1 VALSDSLQLAR
12 IRLPLFCLIAIFC
25 FLVSGC
31 KSSSSTP
38 AASTTTTTPGALATI
53 KITASPLTIATNAT
67 DQFTATG
74 ADSSG
79 NAISSLTIA
88 WSSSAPNVATIDPS
102 SGLATAVS
110 PGVTA
115 ITASSTGITSNTL
128 FLTVTAPLKGQYAF
142 LLQGFDDATGDQV
155 AMIGSFTADGTNAI
169 SAGLED
175 INGPNG
181 SSEVTFTGTYTTDS
195 SPPDNRGRII
205 ITNSNGAFTEF
216 TFAAGSLSG
225 GVPTSGKIIEFDDST
240 GTGSERAAGAF
251 YLQNTPDFAL
261 SFITGPYAL
270 QFSGQ
275 QPASGSRKVT
285 SGAFMAD
292 GNGGFSS
299 GNLDINAPPAS
310 PSATP
315 QSFTATLTA
324 NSTTTTNTSTNG
336 QFLLSFTSGPSVNGV
351 VYVVSSAQ
359 ALFME
364 TDSEGSVGL
373 EAGQI
378 LAQTSSPF
386 SNSSLSGTTVEYEH
400 GLGTTAGQPLAAIGL
415 INFGTS
421 PVSVSRDVDD
431 SGALDGGTTTPQTTS
446 LTFQSAVAPNGRVVL
461 MNGATGFGI
470 VYLVAPNEG
479 FIMSATSSATVGFF
493 QPQASGP
500 FSVASINGN
509 YFGGTV
515 PPTVPHPMAIASDQI
530 PVVNDAEL
538 TSSGNGSA
546 SVTLDVSLN
555 GGPGRSLLQG
565 EQGGL
570 SVVFSGGTTTG
581 RAIDNAGDIYYVIG
595 PSNFLMLVPNAAG
608 PSSANPPPPPSPVI
622 DVFQQ

>member
-1 VALSDSLQLAR
+1 VALSDSLQLPS
-12 IRLPLFCLIAIFC
+12 IRFPLLPLIAIF
-25 FLVSGC
+25 FLTLAGC
-31 KSSSSTP
+31 SSNSSSSAPP
-38 AASTTTTTPGALATI
+38 ASSTTTPGALASI

-67 DQFTATG
+67 DQFSATG

-79 NAISSLTIA
+79 TTISSLTFT
-88 WSSSAPNVATIDPS
+88 WTSSAPTIATIDSS
-102 SGLATAVS
+102 SGLATAVA

-115 ITASSTGITSNTL
+115 IKASSNGITSNTL

-142 LLQGFDDATGDQV
+142 LLQGFDDVTGNQV
-155 AMIGSFTADGTNAI
+155 AMIGSFTADGTSTI

-181 SSEVTFTGTYTTDS
+181 FSEVTFTGTYTTD

-216 TFAAGSLSG
+216 TFVAGSLSG
-225 GVPTSGKIIEFDDST
+225 GVPTAGKIIEFDDST

-251 YLQNTPDFAL
+251 YLQNTSDFAL
-261 SFITGPYAL
+261 PSITGPYAL

-275 QPASGSRKVT
+275 HTTAGSWFVST
-285 SGAFMAD
+285 GAFTA
-292 GNGGFSS
+292 NGS
-299 GNLDINAPPAS
+299 GNFTNGELDINTPSSGPPQNTA
-310 PSATP
+310 
-315 QSFTATLTA
+315 FTATLSA

-386 SNSSLSGTTVEYEH
+386 SNSSLSGTTVEYEQ

-415 INFGTS
+415 INFGSGTAA
-421 PVSVSRDVDD
+421 VTRDVDD
-431 SGALDGGTTTPQTTS
+431 SGTITTQAPS
-446 LTFQSAVAPNGRVVL
+446 LTFQAPVTTNGRVVL
-461 MNGATGFGI
+461 MNSTTEFAV
-470 VYLVAPNEG
+470 VYLVSPNQG
-479 FIMSATSSATVGFF
+479 FIMSAANSATVGFF

-500 FSVASINGN
+500 FSVASINGS

-515 PPTVPHPMAIASDQI
+515 PPSVHSMLNSSVGI
-530 PVVNDAEL
+530 PIVNDAEL
-538 TSSGNGSA
+538 TSSGGGFA
-546 SVTLDVSLN
+546 AITLDISLN
-555 GGPGRSLLQG
+555 GGPGRSLFQG
-565 EQGGL
+565 EQGGRTL
-570 SVVFSGGTTTG
+570 TAAANG
-581 RAIDNAGDIYYVIG
+581 RAIDDKNDIYYVIG
-595 PSNFLMLVPNAAG
+595 PSSFLMLIPDAAG
-608 PSSANPPPPPSPVI
+608 LPPVPATPVI
-622 DVFQQ
+622 DIFQQ